1 MKIFNMSSKCSH
13 CIICWEYHT
22 STCLLLD
29 FFQCIKGI
37 VKTVLFIIFNEP
49 FRNYMGS
56 HLESWLWDDLAR
68 EGAGRNFKLK
78 VKFLSVSME
87 DNNQQKSCMRWGTP
101 YILRMKSGPEL
112 TNLIDLGWEVAVT
125 EFPSMLQSTIIYY
138 SVFFFF
144 FFKSILIKITSMK
157 KWNFRFRSRMF
168 FVMLYVIWLFKIT
181 Y

>member
-1 MKIFNMSSKCSH
+1 MKIFSMLSKCWH

-22 STCLLLD
+22 SACLLLD
-29 FFQCIKGI
+29 FFQWIKGI
-37 VKTVLFIIFNEP
+37 VKTVLFVIFNEP
-49 FRNYMGS
+49 FCNYMGS

-78 VKFLSVSME
+78 VKFLSVFME

-101 YILRMKSGPEL
+101 CILRMKSGPEL

-138 SVFFFF
+138 SVFFS
-144 FFKSILIKITSMK
+144 FFKSILIKITPMK
-157 KWNFRFRSRMF
+157 TWNFRVRSRMF
-168 FVMLYVIWLFKIT
+168 FVMLNVIWLFKIT
-181 Y
+181 H

>member
-1 MKIFNMSSKCSH
+1 MKIFNMSSKCWH

-29 FFQCIKGI
+29 FFQWIKGI

-56 HLESWLWDDLAR
+56 HLESWLWDDLASHLAYQQ

-101 YILRMKSGPEL
+101 CILRMKSGPEL

-125 EFPSMLQSTIIYY
+125 EFPSMLQSTVIYY

-157 KWNFRFRSRMF
+157 KMKLQIQ
-168 FVMLYVIWLFKIT
+168 V
-181 Y
+181 